1 MSNVTGS
8 ILTQFFELEAG
19 VGLALFAVV
28 IGVIVRALLRDRR
41 SPASALRN
49 EGSNP

>member
-1 MSNVTGS
+1 MGIVTGS
-8 ILTQFFELEAG
+8 ILADVFELEAG

-28 IGVIVRALLRDRR
+28 IGVLVRALVRDRR

-49 EGSNP
+49 EGSNS